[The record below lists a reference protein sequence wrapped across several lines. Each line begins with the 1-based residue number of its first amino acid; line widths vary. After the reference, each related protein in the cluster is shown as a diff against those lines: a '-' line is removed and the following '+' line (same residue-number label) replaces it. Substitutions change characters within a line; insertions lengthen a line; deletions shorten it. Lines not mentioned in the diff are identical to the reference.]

1 MISLF
6 KSDEEFHSQRAKT
19 IGSSD
24 MPVLF
29 GLTAKYDTTPYT
41 LWKEKTGKTEPWEGN
56 EKTDWGTKLEPLILA
71 RYIEGIFN
79 QGAANDFLKNYL
91 NGLSS
96 EFGYSETPSSDLLD
110 YRLTNFNIKTVG
122 VCDDYPFLSAH
133 ADLWIPEW
141 NRIQEAK
148 SSSFFGSLRHDDPDG
163 GYSRDNLTSNGVPLS
178 VYIQV
183 QHQMLCYNAKT
194 AGVSALLDTSTYL
207 EYGPW
212 KNDEK
217 LQAKIIEIADRFQWH
232 VINDKPP
239 EPTTWEDYEDLFPNV
254 NPTACVF
261 PLEYPINED
270 LTIQDM
276 LETYVN
282 IDSEIKK
289 KESKLKDLKKAI
301 GILMGENQT
310 LQTPDGEILATMVK
324 AEKSTVK
331 GVKELEKSAPEI
343 LEKLRELELISESKY
358 KYPKIKYKGLE

>member
-1 MISLF
+1 
-6 KSDEEFHSQRAKT
+6 
-19 IGSSD
+19 
-24 MPVLF
+24 MPTLF
-29 GLTAKYDTTPYT
+29 GLTAKYGTTPYT
-41 LWKEKTGKTEPWEGN
+41 LWREKTGKTKPWGGN

-71 RYIEGIFN
+71 RYIEGIH
-79 QGAANDFLKNYL
+79 GKEEYEDFLEILIKFKA
-91 NGLSS
+91 S
-96 EFGYSETPSSDLLD
+96 EILIPYVLKGE
-110 YRLTNFNIKTVG
+110 TVG
-122 VCDDYPFLSAH
+122 PTQACEFLKYEKYMVRTAATNDDYPFLSAH

-148 SSSFFGSLRHDDPDG
+148 SSSFFGSLRHNDPDG

-183 QHQMLCYNAKT
+183 QHQMLCYGAKT

-232 VINDKPP
+232 VVNDKPP

-254 NPTACVF
+254 TPTACVF

-276 LETYVN
+276 LETYIN

-331 GVKELEKSAPEI
+331 GVKELEKTCPEI
-343 LEKLRELELISESKY
+343 LEKLRQLNMISESKY